1 MPLDG
6 HIDIAISIFE
16 ISNHDQTKYEMHKTA
31 VNIQIDLWRFDCGSL
46 ILL

>member
-16 ISNHDQTKYEMHKTA
+16 ISNHGQTKYEMHKTA
-31 VNIQIDLWRFDCGSL
+31 VNIQNDLWRFDWGNL
-46 ILL
+46 IL